1 MKKTIK
7 TNKIYKKILILGILA
22 YVMYIFIGQQK
33 TLTSYKN
40 TQKYYSEQLNTQL
53 AYQESLYET
62 KSNINSK
69 EYIEKNFDKI
79 EHSDKEIMNLIKSA
93 MDYANKAVYEKA
105 KANEGLEQM
114 GTTLEICIIYNSKA
128 YIGHIGDSRI
138 YRIRKNIIR
147 RITTDHS

>member
-7 TNKIYKKILILGILA
+7 TNKIYKKILILGILV

-33 TLTSYKN
+33 TLNSYRN

-69 EYIEKNFDKI
+69 EYIEKAAREKLDMYLPNERVYIDKG
-79 EHSDKEIMNLIKSA
+79 N
-93 MDYANKAVYEKA
+93 
-105 KANEGLEQM
+105 
-114 GTTLEICIIYNSKA
+114 
-128 YIGHIGDSRI
+128 
-138 YRIRKNIIR
+138 
-147 RITTDHS
+147 